1 MIQSSDTNMLT
12 QATTV
17 AGLSLALSY
26 ENAAV
31 ERLERRLSESIIPEV
46 REKLNRHLVQTR
58 EQQERLKE
66 RIRVLGGEPIS
77 ERGRLAIPEPP
88 QSLKSMIEIQ
98 STANEREVWEALN
111 DLIIERAEAIMYEG
125 GIQALELLKADKKAI
140 KVLQKNLKE
149 EKLFGDWLEKN
160 NPRIAKKLMKKQ
172 LLEKEKEKKEATT
185 TATEIAAAYP

>member
-1 MIQSSDTNMLT
+1 MIQSSATMLT

-17 AGLSLALSY
+17 VGLSLSLSY

-31 ERLERRLSESIIPEV
+31 DRLERRLFESIIPEV

-66 RIRVLGGEPIS
+66 RIRALGGEPIS

-111 DLIIERAEAIMYEG
+111 DLIIERAEAVMYEG

-140 KVLQKNLKE
+140 KALQKNLKE
-149 EKLFGDWLEKN
+149 EKSFGDWLEKN
-160 NPRIAKKLMKKQ
+160 NPRIAKRLMKKQ
-172 LLEKEKEKKEATT
+172 LMEREKEKKEATT
-185 TATEIAAAYP
+185 TATETAAAYP

>member
-1 MIQSSDTNMLT
+1 MIQSSDTNKLT

-17 AGLSLALSY
+17 MGLSLALSY
-26 ENAAV
+26 ENAAID
-31 ERLERRLSESIIPEV
+31 RLERRLSESIIPEV

-66 RIRVLGGEPIS
+66 TIRALGGEPIS

-111 DLIIERAEAIMYEG
+111 DLIIEKAEAIMYEG

-149 EKLFGDWLEKN
+149 EKSFGDWLEKN
-160 NPRIAKKLMKKQ
+160 NPRIAKSIMKKQ
-172 LLEKEKEKKEATT
+172 LIEREKEKKEATT
-185 TATEIAAAYP
+185 TATETAAAYP

>member
-1 MIQSSDTNMLT
+1 MIQSSDTNTLT

-31 ERLERRLSESIIPEV
+31 DRLERRLSESIIPEV

-66 RIRVLGGEPIS
+66 RIRALGGEPIS

-140 KVLQKNLKE
+140 KALQKNLKE
-149 EKLFGDWLEKN
+149 EKSFGDWLEKN
-160 NPRIAKKLMKKQ
+160 NPRIAKRLMKKQ
-172 LLEKEKEKKEATT
+172 LIEKEKQKKEATT
-185 TATEIAAAYP
+185 TATETAAAYP

>member
-1 MIQSSDTNMLT
+1 MIQSSDTNKLT

-17 AGLSLALSY
+17 MGLSLALSY
-26 ENAAV
+26 ENAAID
-31 ERLERRLSESIIPEV
+31 RLERRLSESIIPEV

-66 RIRVLGGEPIS
+66 TIRALGGEPIS

-111 DLIIERAEAIMYEG
+111 DLIIEKAEAIMYEG

-149 EKLFGDWLEKN
+149 EKSFGDWLEKN
-160 NPRIAKKLMKKQ
+160 NPRIAKRLMKKQ
-172 LLEKEKEKKEATT
+172 LIEREKEKKEATT
-185 TATEIAAAYP
+185 TATETAAAYP

>member
-1 MIQSSDTNMLT
+1 MIQSSDTNMLA

-31 ERLERRLSESIIPEV
+31 DRLERRLSESIIPEV

-66 RIRVLGGEPIS
+66 RIRALGGEPIS

-149 EKLFGDWLEKN
+149 EKSFGDWLEKN
-160 NPRIAKKLMKKQ
+160 NPRIAKKLIKKQ
-172 LLEKEKEKKEATT
+172 LIEKEKEKKEATT
-185 TATEIAAAYP
+185 TATETAAVYP

>member
-1 MIQSSDTNMLT
+1 MIQSSDTNMST

-31 ERLERRLSESIIPEV
+31 DRLERRLSESIIPEV

-58 EQQERLKE
+58 EQQKRLKE
-66 RIRVLGGEPIS
+66 RIRALGIEPIS

-111 DLIIERAEAIMYEG
+111 DLIIEKAEAIMYEG

-149 EKLFGDWLEKN
+149 EKSFGDWLEKN

-172 LLEKEKEKKEATT
+172 LIEKEKEKKEATT
-185 TATEIAAAYP
+185 TATETAVAYP